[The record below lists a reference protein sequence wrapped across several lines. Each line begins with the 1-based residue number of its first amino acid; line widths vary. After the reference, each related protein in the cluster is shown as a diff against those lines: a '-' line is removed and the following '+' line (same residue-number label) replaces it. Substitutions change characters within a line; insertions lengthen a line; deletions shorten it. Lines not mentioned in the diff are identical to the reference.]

1 MRILLVDNEPM
12 YLNLLTE
19 LLRLHGHSVLNAED
33 GERALEILKSYP
45 VDLIISDISMPK
57 MNGFSLHRAVRADIS
72 LASIPFVL
80 NSGYRE
86 LFEAVEIENPDIDYG
101 LNKTFTIP
109 GLLEIIKKVERRLK
123 KHAAVPA

>member
-1 MRILLVDNEPM
+1 MRILLVDNEQM

-19 LLRLHGHSVLNAED
+19 LLRLHGHSVLKAED

-57 MNGFSLHRAVRADIS
+57 MNGFSLHRAVRADQTR
-72 LASIPFVL
+72 ASIPFVL

-86 LFEAVEIENPDIDYG
+86 LFEAVEIDNPEIDYG

-109 GLLEIIKKVERRLK
+109 GLLEIIKKVESRLK
-123 KHAAVPA
+123 KQAAVLA